1 MYTQTP
7 IYIIH
12 LSARPGERDVA
23 PLLWHLDYLLK
34 RSRTPDAF
42 CIELFEG
49 IDGKEDFA
57 KGGITAAH
65 THPILNDF
73 ATNLPKRADYL
84 KLMRLALKSVAN
96 FQSLGQLGCFAS
108 HYLLWQKCV
117 ALQKPI
123 IVLEDDVL
131 PAFDFYEKC
140 HLSLEAIRSGQ
151 VELVRLFSLYF
162 KGYQIKSTV
171 THYFDWIFSPYGGMG
186 TQGYILSPQG
196 AQKLLKA
203 CPPQWVL
210 PVDNYMDAHYTHH
223 VKTLTLKSYAL
234 LVEPAPTQVPH
245 ASTQHF
251 RGKLK
256 NLSWLLRLCNYVL
269 KTRLRCYHLF
279 HLLFRRF

>member
-1 MYTQTP
+1 MGATP

-12 LSARPGERDVA
+12 LSQSSRDVT

-42 CIELFEG
+42 EIALFEG
-49 IDGKEDFA
+49 VNGKEDFA
-57 KGGITAAH
+57 KGGITLKH
-65 THPILNDF
+65 THPVLNDF
-73 ATNLPKRADYL
+73 APSIPKRAQIL
-84 KLMRLALKSVAN
+84 ELMRLALRMRVN

-108 HYLLWQKCV
+108 HFLLWQECV
-117 ALQKPI
+117 KLQKPI

-131 PAFDFYEKC
+131 PTFDFYEKC
-140 HLSLEAIRSGQ
+140 ALSLEAINTGQ
-151 VELVRLFSLYF
+151 AQVVRLFSLYF
-162 KGYQIKSTV
+162 KHHQIKSAL

-210 PVDNYMDAHYTHH
+210 PVDTYMDAHYTHH
-223 VKTLTLKSYAL
+223 AKTLTLKSYAL
-234 LVEPAPTQVPH
+234 LVENIPTQVPH

-251 RGKLK
+251 RGRLK
-256 NLSWLLRLCNYVL
+256 DLSLWLRLCNYVL
-269 KTRLRCYHLF
+269 KVRLCCYHLF
-279 HLLFRRF
+279 NLLFRRF